1 MVPVQRS
8 WIFVSHEDLIFEKGG
23 KIEYKQH
30 ITILRYP
37 LKSYHLFKMES
48 GKQRIFCTPVT

>member
-1 MVPVQRS
+1 MWFLGKS
-8 WIFVSHEDLIFEKGG
+8 WTFVSDEDLIFEKGE

-37 LKSYHLFKMES
+37 LKLYHLFKMES
-48 GKQRIFCTPVT
+48 REFSAPL